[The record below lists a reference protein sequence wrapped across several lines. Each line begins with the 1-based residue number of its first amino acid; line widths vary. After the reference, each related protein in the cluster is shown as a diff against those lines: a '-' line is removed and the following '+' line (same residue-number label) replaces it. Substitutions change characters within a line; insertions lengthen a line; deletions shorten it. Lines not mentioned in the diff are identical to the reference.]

1 MCRYLV
7 TRGASTTDKAGLD
20 YNIVQCPM
28 SAAAVFGRKDVCQWL
43 IHHGAHSDISRRSSN
58 PLALA
63 LEPWKTLNQDTE
75 KSMDTAKWLLFNGG
89 IPSDAE
95 GYLNGSAMKKMFTM
109 DIIERY
115 SVDEAQNGRER
126 LLHWAEKICS
136 VHDAFSIFL
145 GATIHVPRLDSA
157 QGPEQRPVRCLCGYE
172 GIRKKI
178 AEYVGVMTGRNLRTV
193 RCIVEPLKKA
203 LDDAP
208 SDDRELWRLLRNRE
222 D

>member
-7 TRGASTTDKAGLD
+7 TRGASTTDEAGLD

-43 IHHGAHSDISRRSSN
+43 FHHGAHIHISRERSN
-58 PLALA
+58 PLRLA
-63 LEPWKTLNQDTE
+63 LEPMKQVHLETATE
-75 KSMDTAKWLLFNGG
+75 TVKWLLFNGG

-95 GYLNGSAMKKMFTM
+95 GYLNGSAMKKVFTM

-136 VHDAFSIFL
+136 VHDAFYIF
-145 GATIHVPRLDSA
+145 V
-157 QGPEQRPVRCLCGYE
+157 RPFMYP
-172 GIRKKI
+172 
-178 AEYVGVMTGRNLRTV
+178 A
-193 RCIVEPLKKA
+193 
-203 LDDAP
+203 
-208 SDDRELWRLLRNRE
+208 
-222 D
+222 